1 MSGPHAHGGLARGHR
16 PGFREMM
23 LSFMLSMLVAI
34 PARAGEEAVLGQ
46 QDIDVLHADILAMTE
61 AFERGDAGPMI
72 ERTHPSLKA
81 MAGGSEAF
89 AEMAHNAVVQLRAA
103 GVTFVSQEIG
113 IPTPL
118 YPAGSAYVCFVPR
131 VSVMEMQGRRMKSIG
146 YLVAVRSKDGGAW
159 TYLDG
164 AGLRTRPGL
173 LYRLLP
179 DLERDI
185 PLPPNT
191 LE

>member
-1 MSGPHAHGGLARGHR
+1 MSQSRKMSLA
-16 PGFREMM
+16 
-23 LSFMLSMLVAI
+23 
-34 PARAGEEAVLGQ
+34 EAVLNTG
-46 QDIDVLHADILAMTE
+46 
-61 AFERGDAGPMI
+61 
-72 ERTHPSLKA
+72 
-81 MAGGSEAF
+81 
-89 AEMAHNAVVQLRAA
+89 
-103 GVTFVSQEIG
+103 
-113 IPTPL
+113 
-118 YPAGSAYVCFVPR
+118 
-131 VSVMEMQGRRMKSIG
+131 IG